1 MSVYVENKTGY
12 NQTVSA
18 VNEKEELLLE
28 KEFKTFSK
36 YLDTN
41 QIINSGITKL
51 SDEEYKLLKE
61 KSNWFSRFVAD
72 GSFKVHEKAPIGSLA
87 EGEKVALLE
96 AEVNKLKSELSEAK
110 KAVKEKEASEIE
122 KELDDAFLDK
132 PAKSKKGKEPA
143 VQEETPKE
151 EF

>member
-61 KSNWFSRFVAD
+61 KSNWFAKFIAD

-96 AEVNKLKSELSEAK
+96 EEVKKLKLDLAEAK
-110 KAVKEKEASEIE
+110 KAVKEKEASDIE
-122 KELDDAFLDK
+122 KELDAAFLDK
-132 PAKSKKGKEPA
+132 PAKSKKVKEPVA
-143 VQEETPKE
+143 QEETPKE
-151 EF
+151 ED

>member
-61 KSNWFSRFVAD
+61 KSVWFSKFVAD

-96 AEVNKLKSELSEAK
+96 EEVKKLKLDLAEAK
-110 KAVKEKEASEIE
+110 KAVKEKESSDIE
-122 KELDDAFLDK
+122 KELDAAFLDK
-132 PAKSKKGKEPA
+132 PAKGKKVKEPA
-143 VQEETPKE
+143 VQEETQKE